1 MCPDSDD
8 QIPSHL
14 DMEFTDNK
22 EHDPAV
28 WSKRKKQIENMKG
41 GAQKE
46 QKRTIERLASKVK
59 KEKKAHIPARVVGP
73 DNGSGYR
80 DPWSSSQ
87 VEEKLQSRH
96 IYFDGSLKMSGN
108 SMMIAPTVAMKQ
120 NCKILHEK

>member
-46 QKRTIERLASKVK
+46 QKRTI
-59 KEKKAHIPARVVGP
+59 
-73 DNGSGYR
+73 
-80 DPWSSSQ
+80 
-87 VEEKLQSRH
+87 
-96 IYFDGSLKMSGN
+96 
-108 SMMIAPTVAMKQ
+108 
-120 NCKILHEK
+120 